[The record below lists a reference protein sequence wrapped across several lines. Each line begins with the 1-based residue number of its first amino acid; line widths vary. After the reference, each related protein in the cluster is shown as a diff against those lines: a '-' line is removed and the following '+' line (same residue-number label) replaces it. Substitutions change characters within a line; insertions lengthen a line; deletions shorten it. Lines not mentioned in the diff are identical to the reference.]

1 MTLAAPRLDDRHF
14 QDIVDEAK
22 KRIPHYCQE
31 WTDHNVSDPGVTMIE
46 LFAWMT
52 DIILYRV
59 NQVPDR
65 LYIKFMEMM
74 GVTLQEPVPAQAP
87 VTFWLSAPQET
98 AVTIPMGTEVASTQ
112 TETERSII
120 FTTNTAFQV
129 TPPEL
134 ETVISQ
140 VINSDGRKKQFL
152 SHNMRRLAAGFEGA
166 DIFSKV
172 PQVDDAL
179 YLGFTNDLS
188 QHILG
193 VEMSYDP
200 AGAAG
205 IDPTLPPYI
214 WEAYT
219 GDDEWQPCAVDIDT
233 TKGLNANGRIHLH
246 LPQLH
251 KQRLNNKNLYWVRVR
266 IRDIT
271 PDERNAG
278 MRPYTTSPRLQFI
291 KIATWGGTATATH
304 AEKISSEYL
313 GLSDGT
319 PGQRF
324 HLQAA
329 PLLKRQE
336 GEHLLVQVDGQAPEI
351 WTEMADFSNSG
362 AYDTHYNLESINGE
376 LRFGPAVRQPDGTM
390 KLYGAIPPRNANLT
404 FHQYRTGG
412 GQVGNVRAGILNTL
426 KTGIPYIA
434 RVSNREA
441 AWGGLDAES
450 LEAARMRVPSM
461 MRAQGRAVSEADFE
475 HLAQQ
480 ALPAAIGRVKC
491 LQPRPRDDRVNPGQV
506 FVLVIPRVA
515 EPEGYLEPTQLE
527 LQTADVQALTAYLDE
542 RRLLT
547 TRLDVRAP
555 AYRWVSARVQ
565 LRAAQGINPAEVEA
579 QVLARLHRFLNPLTG
594 GTDGNGWPFGRTL
607 FVSDVYQ
614 SLQGMPNLE
623 FVRQVELF
631 TTSPGNGP
639 QGKAIEEIDLVA
651 HSVVASGQHEVVF
664 V

>member
-74 GVTLQEPVPAQAP
+74 GVTLQEPVSAQVP

-98 AVTIPMGTEVASTQ
+98 AVTIPAGTEVASTQ

-120 FTTNTAFQV
+120 FTTNRPFAV

-134 ETVISQ
+134 KSMMSQ
-140 VINSDGRKKQFL
+140 VIHSDGRKKRLL
-152 SHNMRRLAAGFEGA
+152 SHNMRRLAAGFEGV
-166 DIFSKV
+166 DIYSKV

-188 QHILG
+188 HHILG
-193 VEMSYDP
+193 IEMNYDS

-214 WEAYT
+214 WEAST
-219 GDDEWQPCAVDIDT
+219 DENNWQPCAVDMDT
-233 TKGLNANGRIHLH
+233 TKGLNVNGRIHLH

-251 KQRLNNKNLYWVRVR
+251 KQQLNKQNLYWVRVR
-266 IRDIT
+266 VRDIT
-271 PDERNAG
+271 PDEQKAG
-278 MRPYTTSPRLQFI
+278 MRPYRTSPRLQQV
-291 KIATWGGTATATH
+291 KVATWGGTTLATH
-304 AEKISSEYL
+304 AEKVSNEYL
-313 GLSDGT
+313 GQSDGT

-324 HLQAA
+324 QLQAA

-336 GEHLLVQVDGQAPEI
+336 GEHLLVQAEGQEVQV
-351 WTEMADFSNSG
+351 WTETADFTHSG
-362 AYDTHYNLESINGE
+362 AYENHYTLDSISGE
-376 LRFGPAVRQPDGTM
+376 IRFGPAVRQPDGTM
-390 KLYGAIPPRNANLT
+390 KLYGAIPPRGANLT
-404 FHQYRTGG
+404 FAQYRVGG
-412 GQVGNVRAGILNTL
+412 GQEGNVRAGILNTL
-426 KTGIPYIA
+426 KTAIPYIA
-434 RVSNREA
+434 RVNNREA
-441 AWGGLDAES
+441 AWGGLDAET

-461 MRAQGRAVSEADFE
+461 MRSQGRAVSEADFE
-475 HLAQQ
+475 HLARQ
-480 ALPAAIGRVKC
+480 ALPATIGRVKC
-491 LQPRPRDDRVNPGQV
+491 LQPRPREDRVNPGQV
-506 FVLVIPRVA
+506 YVLVIPRVA
-515 EPEGYLEPTQLE
+515 QPESYLEPTQLE
-527 LQTADVQALTAYLDE
+527 PKTADVQALTAYLDE

-565 LRAAQGINPAEVEA
+565 LRATPGVNQAEVEA
-579 QVLARLHRFLNPLTG
+579 QVLARLYRFLNPLTG
-594 GTDGNGWPFGRTL
+594 GKDGHGWPFGRTL

-614 SLQGMPNLE
+614 CLQGMPNLE

-639 QGKAIEEIDLVA
+639 QGEPTEEVDLVA
-651 HSVVASGQHEVVF
+651 HGVVASGQHEVLF